1 MNKLVKRFLIEL
13 LLGISIGFLIH
24 ITLLYLI
31 GLPLFENSII
41 SSYVV
46 NTLLAVLIFTALYL
60 MKEKFRNQIGF
71 LFMGGSFLK
80 FLVFFVFFYPIFRQ
94 DGVIINLEF
103 ASFFVPYS
111 ISLLFETLGVIRIL
125 KN

>member
-1 MNKLVKRFLIEL
+1 MHGNPRFPASNVEDKLNLNFFKE
-13 LLGISIGFLIH
+13 
-24 ITLLYLI
+24 
-31 GLPLFENSII
+31 LFENKII
-41 SSYVV
+41 ASYIV
-46 NTLLAVLIFTALYL
+46 NVLLAGIIFAALYL

-125 KN
+125 KD